1 MSELYIF
8 QMVVFGKRIEG
19 LLAISVQHRKKM
31 LPSPGFEPATLGF
44 PSRDSTTELQRH
56 IQVKKEIL
64 KFCRKDKSA
73 SGPVLQSCPLFCE
86 K

>member
-1 MSELYIF
+1 
-8 QMVVFGKRIEG
+8 
-19 LLAISVQHRKKM
+19 M

-56 IQVKKEIL
+56 SQDEMENL

>member
-1 MSELYIF
+1 
-8 QMVVFGKRIEG
+8 
-19 LLAISVQHRKKM
+19 M
-31 LPSPGFEPATLGF
+31 LPSPGFELATLGS

-56 IQVKKEIL
+56 SQVMMEIL
-64 KFCRKDKSA
+64 KLGRKDKSA

>member
-1 MSELYIF
+1 
-8 QMVVFGKRIEG
+8 
-19 LLAISVQHRKKM
+19 M
-31 LPSPGFEPATLGF
+31 LPSPGFEPATHSF

-56 IQVKKEIL
+56 SQVSMEIL
-64 KFCRKDKSA
+64 KVYRKDKSA